1 MTPACSNIGARGIAR
16 RRISGAVFLVIALTL
31 LAVLVLAGAS
41 RWSRLL
47 LFAPAWMAGLSLF
60 QAREKT

>member
-1 MTPACSNIGARGIAR
+1 MTPACSNIGARGIR
-16 RRISGAVFLVIALTL
+16 RRHRSGLVLAAIS
-31 LAVLVLAGAS
+31 LAVLAALLAFDAP

-47 LFAPAWMAGLSLF
+47 LFAPAWMSALGLL